1 MTPVESPAR
10 ALAISM
16 LELAVEDYVILRE
29 IGAVTGTVI
38 DASRWRYEVNKRWR
52 YSPNGYDRVVMVR
65 ELIEFLMGDH
75 FEMLCDF
82 VSTEENKWQAWQFR
96 QRIGIVSGATRLLGS
111 ADLWWVVTPDSWNE
125 RRKKAVDGSR
135 LAVMPVFNQG
145 ITEINA
151 IAEDHHDEHEQTAA

>member
-10 ALAISM
+10 SLAISM

-38 DASRWRYEVNKRWR
+38 DVSRWRYEVNKRWR
-52 YSPNGYDRVVMVR
+52 YSPNGYDRVVMVQ

-82 VSTEENKWQAWQFR
+82 VSTEEEKWQAWQFR
-96 QRIGIVSGATRLLGS
+96 QRLGLVPGATRLLGS
-111 ADLWWVVTPDSWNE
+111 GDLWWIVTPDSWAE
-125 RRKKAVDGSR
+125 RRKNSVDGSR
-135 LAVMPVFNQG
+135 LAVMPIFNKEA
-145 ITEINA
+145 TEINTN
-151 IAEDHHDEHEQTAA
+151 AEDHHDETERNAA